1 MKETSFL
8 NQTDSLKNELIDKI
22 LLTGTSIG
30 FAVFL
35 VSLFPFDSSVINLD
49 LMFDIGGVGALFIT
63 YFFRKRISAAGKTNM
78 IIAMIYV
85 LVVSDLLEN
94 GLFTPDTTLIVIVPF
109 LSILIYNFRI
119 TISIYSFCV
128 ITIVFIG
135 SLFNSGIITS
145 PGFDPEGISILRWI
159 EQVLVLSVVT
169 FVITLFLNKYNITVN
184 TLISDLKNQ
193 NEALAEREHLL
204 AKVLNNFPRSFLS
217 VIDRNLKIV
226 SIGGEEFLNGE
237 FKEEDFI
244 GKPVQELFRESY
256 GKEAF
261 KIIEAYEATF
271 NNNPQEFEVK
281 LSNKYFQFKTMPL
294 FTSDGIIHSIVS
306 VTENITERIESQKMI
321 EENLNE
327 KNVLLQEIHHRVKNN
342 LAVVSGLLQ
351 LQSFKISDS
360 RTKFILGKSTNR
372 ILSIA
377 KVHEMLYEAKNFNK
391 IPFKKYIEEL
401 AQMILSSMND
411 EGKNINIQININVNY
426 LNINH
431 GVPLGI
437 IFNELITNSVKYGF
451 TEQEGNSIFIS
462 VEPDQKD
469 IRVIYMD
476 NGIGI
481 DDFESATSKSLGF
494 TLIESLMHQIEA
506 EFIYDTKD
514 RFKLSFTF
522 PANSESGSFP
532 LSR

>member
-1 MKETSFL
+1 MMAQIHIHNLFPVPVMRVEGFL
-8 NQTDSLKNELIDKI
+8 SRRATDDVLAAIRRSPQLKNAQTD
-22 LLTGTSIG
+22 
-30 FAVFL
+30 
-35 VSLFPFDSSVINLD
+35 
-49 LMFDIGGVGALFIT
+49 
-63 YFFRKRISAAGKTNM
+63 
-78 IIAMIYV
+78 
-85 LVVSDLLEN
+85 
-94 GLFTPDTTLIVIVPF
+94 
-109 LSILIYNFRI
+109 
-119 TISIYSFCV
+119 
-128 ITIVFIG
+128 
-135 SLFNSGIITS
+135 
-145 PGFDPEGISILRWI
+145 
-159 EQVLVLSVVT
+159 
-169 FVITLFLNKYNITVN
+169 
-184 TLISDLKNQ
+184 
-193 NEALAEREHLL
+193 LL
-204 AKVLNNFPRSFLS
+204 AHTEVIRPQQNPHYQQLDELAQESLRDFGFL
-217 VIDRNLKIV
+217 
-226 SIGGEEFLNGE
+226 
-237 FKEEDFI
+237 
-244 GKPVQELFRESY
+244 LF
-256 GKEAF
+256 G
-261 KIIEAYEATF
+261 
-271 NNNPQEFEVK
+271 
-281 LSNKYFQFKTMPL
+281 
-294 FTSDGIIHSIVS
+294 
-306 VTENITERIESQKMI
+306 
-321 EENLNE
+321 ENLNE

>member
-1 MKETSFL
+1 M
-8 NQTDSLKNELIDKI
+8 
-22 LLTGTSIG
+22 
-30 FAVFL
+30 
-35 VSLFPFDSSVINLD
+35 
-49 LMFDIGGVGALFIT
+49 
-63 YFFRKRISAAGKTNM
+63 
-78 IIAMIYV
+78 
-85 LVVSDLLEN
+85 
-94 GLFTPDTTLIVIVPF
+94 
-109 LSILIYNFRI
+109 
-119 TISIYSFCV
+119 
-128 ITIVFIG
+128 
-135 SLFNSGIITS
+135 
-145 PGFDPEGISILRWI
+145 
-159 EQVLVLSVVT
+159 
-169 FVITLFLNKYNITVN
+169 
-184 TLISDLKNQ
+184 
-193 NEALAEREHLL
+193 
-204 AKVLNNFPRSFLS
+204 
-217 VIDRNLKIV
+217 
-226 SIGGEEFLNGE
+226 
-237 FKEEDFI
+237 
-244 GKPVQELFRESY
+244 
-256 GKEAF
+256 
-261 KIIEAYEATF
+261 
-271 NNNPQEFEVK
+271 
-281 LSNKYFQFKTMPL
+281 
-294 FTSDGIIHSIVS
+294 
-306 VTENITERIESQKMI
+306 
-321 EENLNE
+321 
-327 KNVLLQEIHHRVKNN
+327 
-342 LAVVSGLLQ
+342 VSGLLQ